1 MATLEQ
7 TRRVELVSGTA
18 QRFVVTSLMTGATI
32 PAQLPHLGVFVMKIM
47 TRDDPED
54 DTFSRVARIADLSE
68 LPLGRDAGLLSATGT
83 GIEYLSLVVELSYP
97 TLAEAIQV
105 ATAIKDRVNALIT
118 QWIDFKTNFDAPIIT
133 PVVYTFP
140 ETNDSQVAAL
150 IATYKAAKQD
160 RYQKNLEKVEA
171 DAALARA
178 NSDYTYKKAR
188 LVELDAMLAKSL
200 VVDADLSN
208 AISFHATLLAAIN
221 AFLAEPILVAA
232 PALADI
238 QDAVNTATNET
249 SILASYT
256 ADMAT
261 LSGLISAYQGARD
274 IETDAAST
282 ALAAAQADQI
292 GKAQLLVT
300 AQATEAT
307 ALAAVLAVCPDF
319 DKNSVPF
326 VDDNEA

>member
-7 TRRVELVSGTA
+7 TRRVELVSSTA

-32 PAQLPHLGVFVMKIM
+32 PAQLPHLGVFVMKIV
-47 TRDDPED
+47 TRADPED

-97 TLAEAIQV
+97 TLSEAIQV

-118 QWIDFKTNFDAPIIT
+118 QWIDFKTNFDAPIST

-140 ETNDSQVAAL
+140 ETDDSQVAAL

-171 DAALARA
+171 DAELTRA
-178 NSDYTYKKAR
+178 NTDYTYKKAR
-188 LVELDAMLAKSL
+188 LVELDVMLAKSL

-208 AISFHATLLAAIN
+208 AISFHAALLAAIN
-221 AFLAEPILVAA
+221 TFLGEPILVAA
-232 PALADI
+232 PASADI
-238 QDAVNTATNET
+238 QDAVNIATNET

-256 ADMAT
+256 ADMST
-261 LSGLISAYQGARD
+261 LSGLISAYQGART

-282 ALAAAQADQI
+282 ALAAAQADQVS
-292 GKAQLLVT
+292 KAQLLVT

-326 VDDNEA
+326 VDGNEA

>member
-7 TRRVELVSGTA
+7 TRRVELVSGAA
-18 QRFVVTSLMTGATI
+18 QRFVITSLMTGATV
-32 PAQLPHLGVFVMKIM
+32 PAQLPHLGVFVMKIV

-68 LPLGRDAGLLSATGT
+68 LPLGRDAGLLSATGV
-83 GIEYLSLVVELSYP
+83 GIEYLSLVVEISYP
-97 TLAEAIQV
+97 TLSEAIQA
-105 ATAIKDRVNALIT
+105 ATAIKDRVNALVL

-140 ETNDSQVAAL
+140 DTDDSQVAAL
-150 IATYKAAKQD
+150 IATYKTAKQD

-171 DAALARA
+171 DAELARV
-178 NSDYTYKKAR
+178 NTDYTYKKAR

-200 VVDADLSN
+200 VVDADMSN
-208 AISFHATLLAAIN
+208 AISFHAALLAAIN
-221 AFLAEPILVAA
+221 TFLAEPMVVGA

-238 QDAVNTATNET
+238 QDAVNVATNET

-256 ADMAT
+256 ADMST
-261 LSGLISAYQGARD
+261 LSGLISAYQSARS
-274 IETDAAST
+274 IETTTAST
-282 ALAAAQADQI
+282 DLAAAQADQI
-292 GKAQLLVT
+292 SKAQLLTT

-326 VDDNEA
+326 VDDDEA

>member
-7 TRRVELVSGTA
+7 TRRVELVSGAA
-18 QRFVVTSLMTGATI
+18 QRFVITSLMTGATV
-32 PAQLPHLGVFVMKIM
+32 PAQLPHLGVFVMKIV

-68 LPLGRDAGLLSATGT
+68 LPLGRDAGLLSATDV
-83 GIEYLSLVVELSYP
+83 GIEYLSLVVEISYP
-97 TLAEAIQV
+97 TLSEAIQA
-105 ATAIKDRVNALIT
+105 ATAIKDRVNALVL

-133 PVVYTFP
+133 PAVYTFP
-140 ETNDSQVAAL
+140 DTDDSQVAAL
-150 IATYKAAKQD
+150 IATYKTAKQD

-178 NSDYTYKKAR
+178 NTDYTYKKAR

-200 VVDADLSN
+200 VVDADMSN
-208 AISFHATLLAAIN
+208 AISFHAALLAAIN
-221 AFLAEPILVAA
+221 TFLAEPILVAA

-238 QDAVNTATNET
+238 QDAVNIATNET

-256 ADMAT
+256 ADMGT
-261 LSGLISAYQGARD
+261 LSGLISAYQSARS
-274 IETDAAST
+274 IETTTAST
-282 ALAAAQADQI
+282 DLAATQADQI
-292 GKAQLLVT
+292 SKAQLLTT

-326 VDDNEA
+326 VDDDEA